1 DRPDASR
8 ALGHADAMVRLNHCR
23 HGFSYADFIASP
35 SRYWRDPIE
44 GDDRAALHSPRIGAR
59 LSRRRASVR
68 VGATVACRDQVRL
81 YRVPRAALSLL
92 VVRLFRRRIQLRAV
106 PLIQAVVPR
115 MVVPRVVVP
124 PAGGLQAGGLQ
135 AVCPLVAGFRAD
147 VPPAVAP
154 ISRTDSLVA
163 PASTAAVVRSAVP
176 VLFAAS
182 ESQAAATA
190 VLFGT
195 AIATALAEVAPPAG
209 AAVVVFALVVP
220 SRLPMVAG
228 RERRRKAAS
237 LRPLG

>member
-1 DRPDASR
+1 
-8 ALGHADAMVRLNHCR
+8 
-23 HGFSYADFIASP
+23 
-35 SRYWRDPIE
+35 
-44 GDDRAALHSPRIGAR
+44 
-59 LSRRRASVR
+59 
-68 VGATVACRDQVRL
+68 
-81 YRVPRAALSLL
+81 
-92 VVRLFRRRIQLRAV
+92 
-106 PLIQAVVPR
+106 

-209 AAVVVFALVVP
+209 AAVVVFALVVFALVVP

-237 LRPLG
+237 LRPLAPAAAGRRDRPPHEHE